1 MKFCKSGRHQYEPQK
16 YPAGKSK
23 GCVECNKIW
32 QRNKRLSNPE
42 KAREQDRQK
51 WVRNPDKLRDRNLR
65 RDFGITLS
73 QYNVILSSQNEVC
86 AICSGKETTKQK
98 NGRIQFLSVDH
109 NHATKKIRGLLCNR
123 CNRAIGLL
131 RDSIEVLQSAI
142 KYLIRNLI

>member
-16 YPAGKSK
+16 YPNGKSK
-23 GCVECNKIW
+23 GCVECNKVW

-42 KAREQDRQK
+42 KAREQDRQR
-51 WVRNPDKLRDRNLR
+51 WVGKLDKLRDRNLR

-73 QYNVILSSQNEVC
+73 QYNDILVAQNEVC
-86 AICSGKETTKQK
+86 AICKCKETTKQK

-109 NHATKKIRGLLCNR
+109 SHITKKIRGLLCNR

-131 RDSIEVLQSAI
+131 RDSIEVLHNAI
-142 KYLIRNLI
+142 KYLIRSLL